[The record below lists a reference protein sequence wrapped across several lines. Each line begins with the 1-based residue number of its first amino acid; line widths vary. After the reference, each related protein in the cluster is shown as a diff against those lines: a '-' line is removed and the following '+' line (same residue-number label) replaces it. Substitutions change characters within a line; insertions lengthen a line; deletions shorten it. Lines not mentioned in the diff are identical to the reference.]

1 MLRTKDLMKLL
12 DSGMLSMTEAVKQIG
27 LNLENEF
34 IQMTFPT
41 VEEKLDAAGE
51 AVDAELQELHEEE
64 REVLARRQG
73 CDHRETTGSDSGG
86 ET

>member
-1 MLRTKDLMKLL
+1 MI
-12 DSGMLSMTEAVKQIG
+12 SMEEAVKNLG
-27 LNLENEF
+27 LDADREF

-73 CDHRETTGSDSGG
+73 CDHHETTGSDSGG